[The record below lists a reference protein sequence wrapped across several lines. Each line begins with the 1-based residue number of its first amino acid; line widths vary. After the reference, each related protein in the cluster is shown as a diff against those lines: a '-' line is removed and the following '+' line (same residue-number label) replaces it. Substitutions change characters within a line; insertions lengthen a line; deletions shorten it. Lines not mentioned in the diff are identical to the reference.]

1 MIKLLRWSYLFL
13 WIFLWGCASTSGN
26 EIDLLYQEIMDVHD
40 EVMPKMGKIRNLEK
54 QFRSA
59 ALTSPDATELMRQA
73 EVLASA
79 NEAMM
84 NWMRNFNNDF
94 QGLDEEKKEYLLGQ
108 KKQVYQVK
116 ELMNSS
122 ILQSVELMGSAID

>member
-1 MIKLLRWSYLFL
+1 MMKLSRWSCLFL
-13 WIFLWGCASTSGN
+13 WIFLLGCASTSGN
-26 EIDLLYQEIMDVHD
+26 KIDLLYQEIMDVHD

-59 ALTSPDATELMRQA
+59 ALTSPNATELMRQA
-73 EVLASA
+73 DALASA

-84 NWMRNFNNDF
+84 NWMLNFNNDF

-108 KKQVYQVK
+108 KEQVYQVK

-122 ILQSVELMGSAID
+122 ILCSEELIGSAFD

>member
-1 MIKLLRWSYLFL
+1 MMKLLRWSYLLL
-13 WIFLWGCASTSGN
+13 WIFLWGCVSKSGN
-26 EIDLLYQEIMDVHD
+26 ETDLLFQEIMDVHD

-94 QGLDEEKKEYLLGQ
+94 QGLDEEKKE
-108 KKQVYQVK
+108 
-116 ELMNSS
+116 
-122 ILQSVELMGSAID
+122 

>member
-1 MIKLLRWSYLFL
+1 MFL

-59 ALTSPDATELMRQA
+59 ALTSPNATELMSQA

>member
-1 MIKLLRWSYLFL
+1 MMKLLSWSYLFL
-13 WIFLWGCASTSGN
+13 WIFLWGCAPTSGN
-26 EIDLLYQEIMDVHD
+26 ETDLLYQEIMDVHD

-59 ALTSPDATELMRQA
+59 ALTSPNATELMSQA

>member
-1 MIKLLRWSYLFL
+1 
-13 WIFLWGCASTSGN
+13 
-26 EIDLLYQEIMDVHD
+26 
-40 EVMPKMGKIRNLEK
+40 MGKIRNLEK

-59 ALTSPDATELMRQA
+59 ALTAPNVTELLRQA
-73 EVLASA
+73 DVLASA

-108 KKQVYQVK
+108 KKQVYEGK
-116 ELMNSS
+116 ELMNTS
-122 ILQSVELMGSAID
+122 ILWSEELIGSAID